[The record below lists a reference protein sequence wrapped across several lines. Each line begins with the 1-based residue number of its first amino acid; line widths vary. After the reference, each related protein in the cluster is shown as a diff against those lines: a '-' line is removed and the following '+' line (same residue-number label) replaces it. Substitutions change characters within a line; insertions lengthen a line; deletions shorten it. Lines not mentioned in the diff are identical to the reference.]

1 MMSLRIFHL
10 VFIALSILMAALVGG
25 WGINRY
31 MADGGVGGLA
41 LGAGFFLM
49 GAALM
54 VYGVKVLRKFREIGR

>member
-1 MMSLRIFHL
+1 MSLKIFHL
-10 VFIALSILMAALVGG
+10 VFIALSIVMAAMVGG

-31 MADGGVGGLA
+31 MADGSPNGLA
-41 LGAGFFLM
+41 LGLGFFVA